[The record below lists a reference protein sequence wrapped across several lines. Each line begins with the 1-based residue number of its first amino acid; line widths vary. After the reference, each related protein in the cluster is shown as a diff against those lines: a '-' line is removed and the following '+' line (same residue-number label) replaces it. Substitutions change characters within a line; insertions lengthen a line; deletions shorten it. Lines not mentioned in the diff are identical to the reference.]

1 MRRGIMTENKKAY
14 HDERLGWI
22 MKEGLT
28 PKQKTVYDVIKDF
41 IKSNE
46 YSPSY
51 EEIKQLA
58 GLHSKENVHRYIY
71 QLIDRGWLRNKKGRN
86 RSLSLT

>member
-1 MRRGIMTENKKAY
+1 MTINKKAH
-14 HDERLGWI
+14 HDKRLGWV

-28 PKQKTVYDVIKDF
+28 PKQKTVYDIIKDF
-41 IKSNE
+41 IKSNK

-51 EEIKQLA
+51 EEVKQLT

-86 RSLSLT
+86 RSISIT

>member
-1 MRRGIMTENKKAY
+1 MEAQEKNTQSK
-14 HDERLGWI
+14 L
-22 MKEGLT
+22 GLT
-28 PKQKTVYDVIKDF
+28 PRQKKLYDIIRDF
-41 IKSNE
+41 IVINE

-51 EEIKQLA
+51 EEVKQLT

>member
-1 MRRGIMTENKKAY
+1 MTGNKKAY
-14 HDERLGWI
+14 HDKRLGWI

-28 PKQKTVYDVIKDF
+28 PRQKTVYDIIRDF
-41 IKSNE
+41 IKSNK

-58 GLHSKENVHRYIY
+58 GLHSKENVYRYVH

-86 RSLSLT
+86 RSLSIT

>member
-1 MRRGIMTENKKAY
+1 MPRGTMIIN
-14 HDERLGWI
+14 
-22 MKEGLT
+22 KEGLT
-28 PKQKTVYDVIKDF
+28 PKQKTVYNIIKDF

-46 YSPSY
+46 HSPSY
-51 EEIKQLA
+51 EEVKQLA